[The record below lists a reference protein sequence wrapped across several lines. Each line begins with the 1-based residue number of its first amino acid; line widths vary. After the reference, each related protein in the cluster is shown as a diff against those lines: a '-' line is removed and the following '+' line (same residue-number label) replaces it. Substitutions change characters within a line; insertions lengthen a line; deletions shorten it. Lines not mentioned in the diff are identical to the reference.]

1 MSIGREG
8 RILVGNDFG
17 GMKELSININF
28 FFLGL
33 QLQCGS
39 PGSIYLSSYSILRM
53 CPLEAGQILFF
64 WDLSLSTLGLEE
76 DFAHSKN
83 SL

>member
-33 QLQCGS
+33 QL
-39 PGSIYLSSYSILRM
+39 
-53 CPLEAGQILFF
+53 
-64 WDLSLSTLGLEE
+64 
-76 DFAHSKN
+76 
-83 SL
+83 